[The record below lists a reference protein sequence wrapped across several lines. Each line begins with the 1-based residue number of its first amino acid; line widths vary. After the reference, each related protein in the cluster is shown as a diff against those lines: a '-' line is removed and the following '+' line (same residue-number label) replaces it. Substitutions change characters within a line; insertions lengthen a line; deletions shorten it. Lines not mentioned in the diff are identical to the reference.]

1 MPTVVIREIPNEGGN
16 PSSVN
21 VQVVTEV
28 INRAPIMVSEDVL
41 IGPKGDPGIQGIPG
55 TIGPQGPIGLPG
67 PQGEPGPTGATG
79 SIGPQGPQGI
89 PGATGPKGDIG
100 NTGPA
105 GPQGLQGIKGDTG
118 NIGPQGPQGPQ
129 GEPGTS
135 GSGSSNTFVQ
145 NTAPTPTGSP
155 YLWIQ
160 TGVGSGTDFTFW
172 IEDTLP

>member
-79 SIGPQGPQGI
+79 PV
-89 PGATGPKGDIG
+89 
-100 NTGPA
+100 
-105 GPQGLQGIKGDTG
+105 
-118 NIGPQGPQGPQ
+118 GPQGPQGPQ